1 MHLIETAYCL
11 QLSLH
16 FDAHYIIF
24 IIIDLIT
31 ITGKHAI
38 NFQWVI
44 MKR

>member
-31 ITGKHAI
+31 INHAI

>member
-31 ITGKHAI
+31 IKRAI